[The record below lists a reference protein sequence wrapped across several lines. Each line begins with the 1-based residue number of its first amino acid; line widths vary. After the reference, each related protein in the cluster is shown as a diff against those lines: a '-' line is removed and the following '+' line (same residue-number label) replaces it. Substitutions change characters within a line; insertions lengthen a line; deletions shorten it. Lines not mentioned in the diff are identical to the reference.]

1 MLLWVSEFGCDDRSG
16 GVGCNPEPHK
26 KPCLVAPVAQPD
38 HGAPP
43 TVPIAGAQHILH
55 KPGAPPAVPI
65 ARGEH
70 ILPQSG
76 APHAEPIAMGPHV
89 PSQPGAPHAEPI
101 ASMGPHVLSQPG
113 TPQAMPI
120 VPDDALPS
128 AAADDEEVNLE
139 NTHQSKVESHNLLV
153 EKFSIFCVTIW
164 K

>member
-1 MLLWVSEFGCDDRSG
+1 ML
-16 GVGCNPEPHK
+16 
-26 KPCLVAPVAQPD
+26 VAQPD

-55 KPGAPPAVPI
+55 MPGAPPTVPLVM
-65 ARGEH
+65 GPH
-70 ILPQSG
+70 VPSQPG

-113 TPQAMPI
+113 APQAMPI
-120 VPDDALPS
+120 ATADAQPS

-139 NTHQSKVESHNLLV
+139 NTHQSKVEYPCLLYLLCHNLEV
-153 EKFSIFCVTIW
+153 TSNIFRVCHGVCGVLDCLFMSS
-164 K
+164 